1 MQKSYLILCYIRFF
15 LITAFILFAL
25 NSTTLAEDIDKSR
38 SAPPVPVRV
47 AVVEKKLVS
56 NQISLTGTAEAITKS
71 DVASEVSGIVE
82 YYPIREGDFV
92 KKGDLLARLR
102 STNLRLGL
110 KGAIAAREEIK
121 ANLANTEKELVRI
134 SRLRD
139 KDSIAER
146 NYDEVFYNHRAL
158 LQRVIGKGAEI
169 ELLEYEIMQKDVVAP
184 FSGFI
189 SREHT
194 QVGEWIS
201 AGGLVATIID
211 LNKIRITVDVP
222 ERYAAIFY
230 PEGEV
235 TVLIKSISNNPLAG
249 RIYAVLPQG
258 NPNARTFPVRINLAN
273 PGFKIKSGMEAMV
286 AFSLADTKN
295 ALLIPKDA
303 VVTAGSKRLVYHVMD
318 GKALSVDVNILG
330 YYGNNVEVE
339 GNLQSGCKVVVR
351 GNERLR
357 PGQSVVIIE

>member
-1 MQKSYLILCYIRFF
+1 MHKTDLTLYYIRFF
-15 LITAFILFAL
+15 IITAFILFIFD
-25 NSTTLAEDIDKSR
+25 STTQAADADKSR
-38 SAPPVPVRV
+38 GAPPVPVRV
-47 AVVEKKLVS
+47 AIVEKKMVS
-56 NQISLTGTAEAITKS
+56 AHVSLTGTAEAIAQS

-82 YYPIREGDFV
+82 YCPIKAGDFV

-110 KGAIAAREEIK
+110 KGAVAAREEIK
-121 ANLANTEKELVRI
+121 ANLANAEKELVRI

-146 NYDEVFYNHRAL
+146 NYDEAFYNHRAI
-158 LQRVIGKGAEI
+158 LQRVVRKNAEI
-169 ELLEYEIMQKDVVAP
+169 ELLKYEIVQKEVVAP

-194 QVGEWIS
+194 QVGEWIN

-222 ERYAAIFY
+222 ERYTAVLY
-230 PEGEV
+230 PEGKV
-235 TVLIKSISNNPLAG
+235 SILVKSISNNQLAG

-258 NPNARTFPVRINLAN
+258 NPDARTFPVRINLAN
-273 PGFKIKSGMEAMV
+273 PDFKIKSGMEAIV
-286 AFSLADTKN
+286 AFSLANTKN

-303 VVTAGSKRLVYHVMD
+303 VVIAGSKRLVYHVVD
-318 GKALSVDVNILG
+318 GRVLPVDINILG
-330 YYGNNVEVE
+330 YYGNNVAVE
-339 GNLQSGCKVVVR
+339 GNLQPGCKVVIR
-351 GNERLR
+351 GNERLQ

>member
-1 MQKSYLILCYIRFF
+1 MQKTDLKLYYIRSFI
-15 LITAFILFAL
+15 ITALILFAFGV
-25 NSTTLAEDIDKSR
+25 TTHAADAGKTR

-56 NQISLTGTAEAITKS
+56 SQISLTGTAEAIAKS

-82 YYPIREGDFV
+82 YYPTKEGDFV

-110 KGAIAAREEIK
+110 KGAVAAGEEVK
-121 ANLANTEKELVRI
+121 ANLVNAEKELARV
-134 SRLRD
+134 SRLKD

-146 NYDEVFYNHRAL
+146 NYDEAFYNHRAL
-158 LQRVIGKGAEI
+158 LQMVVRKNAEI
-169 ELLEYEIMQKDVVAP
+169 ELLEYEIMQKGIVAP

-222 ERYAAIFY
+222 ERYAAILH
-230 PEGEV
+230 PEGKV
-235 TVLIKSISNNPLAG
+235 SVLVKSISNNPLAG

-258 NPNARTFPVRINLAN
+258 NPDARTFPVRINLAN
-273 PGFKIKSGMEAMV
+273 PGFKIKSSMEV
-286 AFSLADTKN
+286 KVVFSLGDTKN
-295 ALLIPKDA
+295 ALLVPKDA
-303 VVTAGSKRLVYHVMD
+303 VVTAGSKNLVYHVTE
-318 GKALSVDVNILG
+318 GKALPVDVNILG
-330 YYGNNVEVE
+330 YYDNNVAVE
-339 GNLQSGCKVVVR
+339 GNLQPGCKVVVR

>member
-1 MQKSYLILCYIRFF
+1 MQKTDLTLYYIRSFI
-15 LITAFILFAL
+15 ITALILFAFGAV
-25 NSTTLAEDIDKSR
+25 TQAADADKTR

-56 NQISLTGTAEAITKS
+56 NQISLTGTAEAIAKS

-82 YYPIREGDFV
+82 YYPAKEGAFV
-92 KKGDLLARLR
+92 KKGKLLARLR
-102 STNLRLGL
+102 SIDLRLRL
-110 KGAIAAREEIK
+110 KGAVAAREEIRAK
-121 ANLANTEKELVRI
+121 LENAEKELARV
-134 SRLRD
+134 SRLKD
-139 KDSIAER
+139 ADSIAER
-146 NYDEVFYNHRAL
+146 KYDEVLYVHRAL
-158 LQRVIGKGAEI
+158 LQGVLKSDAEI
-169 ELLEYEIMQKDVVAP
+169 ELLEYEIKQKDIVAP

-222 ERYAAIFY
+222 ERYAAILH

-235 TVLIKSISNNPLAG
+235 SVFVKSISNNPLAG

-258 NPNARTFPVRINLAN
+258 NPDARTFPVRINLAN
-273 PGFKIKSGMEAMV
+273 PGLKIKSGMEAKV
-286 AFSLADTKN
+286 VFSLADTKN

-303 VVTAGSKRLVYHVMD
+303 VVTAGSKSQVYRVMD
-318 GKALSVDVNILG
+318 GKALPVDVNILG
-330 YYGNNVEVE
+330 YYGNNVAVE
-339 GNLQSGCKVVVR
+339 GNLQPGCKVVVR

>member
-1 MQKSYLILCYIRFF
+1 MHKTALKLYYIKFF
-15 LITAFILFAL
+15 IITAFILLVFD
-25 NSTTLAEDIDKSR
+25 STTQAADVDKIR
-38 SAPPVPVRV
+38 SEPPAPVRV
-47 AVVEKKLVS
+47 AIVEKKMVS
-56 NQISLTGTAEAITKS
+56 VQVSLTGTAEAIANS

-121 ANLANTEKELVRI
+121 ANLANAEKELVRI

-139 KDSIAER
+139 EDSIAER
-146 NYDEVFYNHRAL
+146 NYDEAFYNHRAIG
-158 LQRVIGKGAEI
+158 QRFIRKNAEI

-194 QVGEWIS
+194 QVGEWIKS
-201 AGGLVATIID
+201 GGLVATIID
-211 LNKIRITVDVP
+211 LNQIRITVDVP
-222 ERYAAIFY
+222 ERYTVILR

-235 TVLIKSISNNPLAG
+235 SILVKSISNNPLAG

-258 NPNARTFPVRINLAN
+258 NPDARTFPVRINLAN
-273 PGFKIKSGMEAMV
+273 PDFKIKSGMEAIV

-303 VVTAGSKRLVYHVMD
+303 VVTAGSKRLVYHVAD
-318 GKALSVDVNILG
+318 GRALPVDVNILG
-330 YYGNNVEVE
+330 YYGNNVAVE
-339 GNLQSGCKVVVR
+339 GNLQPGCKVVIR
-351 GNERLR
+351 GNERLQ